1 MFDDEEETQEELK
14 PTVGIDELIDSTEEM
29 EEADITPAAP
39 KNTEDNDNLDD
50 TIETDLYNLIDS
62 MYKDEE

>member
-1 MFDDEEETQEELK
+1 MFEEEEEKEEIKPKKSIKDLIDEQEE
-14 PTVGIDELIDSTEEM
+14 T

-39 KNTEDNDNLDD
+39 KNIEDNVDLDD

-62 MYKDEE
+62 MYKDDE